1 MQELSILFEDI
12 LNENPNQAIKF
23 LKDKKLDPGTNNK
36 GKQILDSILNI
47 TRGDGFTILLT
58 KIHINERMPFNE
70 LQQLYTYLR
79 QHKNEL
85 TRLPKPVVNYETYR
99 GLMNDIDNLFGDIKT
114 NWLLKQLSATLRQQA
129 QSLNAQETAK
139 FSHLAKSFGMLKPDD
154 QRHFMKKVFG
164 FKDIHTFMDNIT
176 KYMIEVANKQD
187 YNTTKEKIE
196 TTTGAFLAYDNP
208 QQDILIAHINSFDA
222 MKALGCTSAWC
233 IARDMT
239 RYRQYK
245 SGRNYYFLIW
255 DYNYPIND
263 SNFFIATAYNPGN
276 PMSSKTHEHIGDISL
291 HLSNV
296 LEQKKLD
303 ENIFINYIE
312 EFKKKQ
318 SDEYEGTSGLANA
331 LKESDTD
338 ALIDLLQNSATI
350 QEYQTTT
357 PTVNWSREKIEIGID
372 KEGMKKMLELG
383 EEFDYINS
391 VGSYYS
397 NSGDYYES
405 EEANY
410 MHGGLSQENIK
421 LLVQLAKTLGVPRS
435 IYNKFKNTENVIANF
450 LEQHELNNLIETYLT
465 EYSDAQSE
473 AEKNAAKELI
483 DKIPFDVDDGS
494 FRIDEMF
501 QYYVDNELTADNF
514 DELINQIKNILPDF
528 DYDSISEARYT
539 DMDLDELNRTFKVE
553 LLNIISDIETDEDNP
568 IYVRARMLR
577 DANEFLQ
584 KLGFKLLRD
593 EGKIAKLSTNSGTI
607 VISNVGLE
615 DEEDPTSRIMAVATL
630 WPKGTGRDS
639 KKIKVPL
646 TSIKNYINQ
655 PQLPLQERLLTFKKI
670 LAEIAQ

>member
-47 TRGDGFTILLT
+47 TRGDGFTFLLT

-70 LQQLYTYLR
+70 LQQLHTFLK

-85 TRLPKPVVNYETYR
+85 TRLPKPIVNYETYR

-139 FSHLAKSFGMLKPDD
+139 LSHLAKSFGMLKPDD

-331 LKESDTD
+331 LKEGDTD
-338 ALIDLLQNSATI
+338 VLIDLLQNSATI

-372 KEGMKKMLELG
+372 KEGMKKMLDLG

-391 VGSYYS
+391 MGSYYS
-397 NSGDYYES
+397 NSSDYYDS
-405 EEANY
+405 EEARY
-410 MHGGLSQENIK
+410 MHGALSNDNIK
-421 LLVQLAKTLGVPRS
+421 LLVQLAKTLGAPRS
-435 IYNKFKNTENVIANF
+435 TYNKFKNTENVIAKF
-450 LEQHELNNLIETYLT
+450 LEQYKLNNLIETYLM
-465 EYSDAQSE
+465 EYSEAQSE

-483 DKIPFDVDDGS
+483 NKIPFDVDDGS
-494 FRIDEMF
+494 FKIAEMF
-501 QYYVDNELTADNF
+501 QYYIDNELTADNF
-514 DELINQIKNILPDF
+514 DQLIEQIKNILPDF
-528 DYDSISEARYT
+528 SYDSISEARYT

-553 LLNIISDIETDEDNP
+553 LLNIINDIEDDEDNP

-593 EGKIAKLSTNSGTI
+593 EGKIAKLSTNYGTI

-615 DEEDPTSRIMAVATL
+615 DEEDPTSRIMVTAKL
-630 WPKGTGRDS
+630 LPKGSKTGQ
-639 KKIKVPL
+639 KIKVPL
-646 TSIKNYINQ
+646 TSIKNYIHQ
-655 PQLPLQERLLTFKKI
+655 HQLPLQERLLTFKSI
-670 LAEIAQ
+670 LKEIYQ

>member
-47 TRGDGFTILLT
+47 TRGDGFTFLLT

-70 LQQLYTYLR
+70 LQQLHTYLR

-85 TRLPKPVVNYETYR
+85 SRLPQPVVNYETYR

-139 FSHLAKSFGMLKPDD
+139 LSHLAKSFGMLKPED
-154 QRHFMKKVFG
+154 QRHFMKKVFS

-176 KYMIEVANKQD
+176 RYMIEVANKQD

-208 QQDILIAHINSFDA
+208 QQDILIAHINSFEA

-233 IARDMT
+233 IARDMA

-245 SGRNYYFLIW
+245 TGGNYYFLIW

-263 SNFFIATAYNPGN
+263 SNFFIATAYNPN
-276 PMSSKTHEHIGDISL
+276 TPIKSKTHEHINDRSL
-291 HLSNV
+291 VLPDV

-312 EFKKKQ
+312 KFKKSREK
-318 SDEYEGTSGLANA
+318 YEGYSELAKA
-331 LKESDTD
+331 LGKNDTD
-338 ALIDLLQNSATI
+338 ALIVLLQNSATI
-350 QEYQTTT
+350 QKYQTYT

-383 EEFDYINS
+383 DEFDYINS

-397 NSGDYYES
+397 NSSDYYES

-410 MHGGLSQENIK
+410 MHGALSQENIK

-435 IYNKFKNTENVIANF
+435 IYNKFKNTENVIAKF
-450 LEQHELNNLIETYLT
+450 LEQYELNNLIETYLS
-465 EYSDAQSE
+465 EYAEAGSE
-473 AEKNAAKELI
+473 AEKNAAKELLG
-483 DKIPFDVDDGS
+483 KIPFDVDDGT
-494 FRIDEMF
+494 FKIDEMYE
-501 QYYVDNELTADNF
+501 YYIDNELTANNF
-514 DELINQIKNILPDF
+514 DELIEQIKNILPSF
-528 DYDSISEARYT
+528 DYDSISEARYN
-539 DMDLDELNRTFKVE
+539 DMDLDELNRAFKE
-553 LLNIISDIETDEDNP
+553 KLTNIIDDIETDEDNP

-584 KLGFKLLRD
+584 KLGFKLMHD
-593 EGKIAKLSTNSGTI
+593 TDNVAKLSTKLGTI
-607 VISNVGLE
+607 IINKVEMEN
-615 DEEDPTSRIMAVATL
+615 EEDPTSRIMVTAKL
-630 WPKGTGRDS
+630 WPRGSRNGW
-639 KKIKVPL
+639 KIKVPL
-646 TSIKNYINQ
+646 TSIKNYIYQ
-655 PQLPLQERLLTFKKI
+655 LQLPLQERLLTFKKI